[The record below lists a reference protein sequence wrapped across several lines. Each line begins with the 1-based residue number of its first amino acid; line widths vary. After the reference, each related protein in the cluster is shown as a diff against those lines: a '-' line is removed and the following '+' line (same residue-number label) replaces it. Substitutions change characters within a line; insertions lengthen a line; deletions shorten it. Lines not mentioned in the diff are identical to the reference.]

1 MKNLREY
8 ITEAQQWIDSPA
20 AGDDFAINIREECL
34 LESHVIEV
42 LEDAIV
48 IEADDQ
54 MIAMLEQYGLL
65 DEEPVDEEIRR
76 YGAVGSSPGQGYT
89 MAEGDIDPNRH
100 PQTRDY
106 GRGDD
111 ADKISSPSQTRLD
124 DPWDAVSDK
133 PDSVG
138 RNPGMKD
145 PGKYDDP
152 WQYVQDSEQDFRR
165 VMELAG
171 VQVKGTEANTT
182 DPLADK
188 AAALAPVG
196 ADGAQEPVA
205 TVDETQAPDQHLSR
219 IRELAGMAEERED
232 ARGLDHAYEVHGN
245 RHGYYVW
252 RKSPISPLLNI
263 GITDPRLTELTSVD
277 PRSPGIQ
284 YYVNQHMKPVNF
296 NSLSSGIKKLIQKRL
311 PLQRGVHEPE
321 KSPSAFSGTYDR
333 DFELDVKRR
342 LQTQPMA
349 GPKGQL
355 PEQQGVAEGV
365 MSDVDMDLRHI
376 AKTERMDALV
386 DAMRGEFGI
395 RTQQYLQDMMDQV
408 ENKLDRRGMSLVDME
423 TKLGMLMDRVQE
435 IYAGQDLD
443 EAEYQGR
450 KVALGK
456 PMQGDVAKFKVYVK
470 DPKTGNVKKVNF
482 GDKTMRI
489 KKSNPARRKSFRARH
504 NCANP
509 GPRTKARYWSCRKW

>member
-34 LESHVIEV
+34 LESHVVEV
-42 LEDAIV
+42 SEDAIV
-48 IEADDQ
+48 IEADDR
-54 MIAMLEQYGLL
+54 MIEMLEQYGLL

-89 MAEGDIDPNRH
+89 VAEGDIDPNRH

-111 ADKISSPSQTRLD
+111 DEDEDKKTNPQPPMG
-124 DPWDAVSDK
+124 DPWD
-133 PDSVG
+133 
-138 RNPGMKD
+138 
-145 PGKYDDP
+145 
-152 WQYVQDSEQDFRR
+152 YVQDSEQDFRR

-171 VQVKGTEANTT
+171 VAETEANTT

-196 ADGAQEPVA
+196 ADGEQEPVA

-219 IRELAGMAEERED
+219 IRKLAGMAEGSSDQPGAPASVRLLSKDYDLDQQTWTFDVNGDEISFLTYGDYDDAGSRFNDPDMGEILGMVQRRTEPYEMITPDQQRVIANMIYRE
-232 ARGLDHAYEVHGN
+232 L
-245 RHGYYVW
+245 
-252 RKSPISPLLNI
+252 KK
-263 GITDPRLTELTSVD
+263 
-277 PRSPGIQ
+277 GIQ
-284 YYVNQHMKPVNF
+284 
-296 NSLSSGIKKLIQKRL
+296 
-311 PLQRGVHEPE
+311 
-321 KSPSAFSGTYDR
+321 
-333 DFELDVKRR
+333 
-342 LQTQPMA
+342 
-349 GPKGQL
+349 QL
-355 PEQQGVAEGV
+355 PPAMPPAQDMSEGV
-365 MSDVDMDLRHI
+365 MSSIDMDLRHI
-376 AKTERMDALV
+376 AKTQRMDALV
-386 DAMRGEFGI
+386 DAMRGEFGTQ
-395 RTQQYLQDMMDQV
+395 TQQYLHDMMDDIELALQQRGQGAR
-408 ENKLDRRGMSLVDME
+408 ENMEMKLR
-423 TKLGMLMDRVQE
+423 MLMDRIQK

-450 KVALGK
+450 KVELNK
-456 PMQGDVAKFKVYVK
+456 PTRGDVAKFKVYVK

-504 NCANP
+504 RCENP
-509 GPRTKARYWSCRKW
+509 GPKTKARYWACRSW